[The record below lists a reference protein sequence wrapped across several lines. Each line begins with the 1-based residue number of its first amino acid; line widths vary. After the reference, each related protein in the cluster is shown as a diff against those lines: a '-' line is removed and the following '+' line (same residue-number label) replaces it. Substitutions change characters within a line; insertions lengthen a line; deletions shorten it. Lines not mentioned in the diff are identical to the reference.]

1 RPAEWHAQFQDYK
14 GRTIIFDDVVRRDG
28 DKYKLVHYEV
38 IYEVNAG
45 KEKAIVNLDLDLL
58 RQLPLRQPRRLL
70 FGAKLAD
77 MEPRNQGVWVIEFE
91 KDSGVLLTDEGAVNA
106 LGLGPID
113 AELRELLKQQG
124 EWSRTL
130 P

>member
-1 RPAEWHAQFQDYK
+1 
-14 GRTIIFDDVVRRDG
+14 
-28 DKYKLVHYEV
+28 
-38 IYEVNAG
+38 
-45 KEKAIVNLDLDLL
+45 
-58 RQLPLRQPRRLL
+58 
-70 FGAKLAD
+70 
-77 MEPRNQGVWVIEFE
+77 VIEFE

-113 AELRELLKQQG
+113 SELRELLKQQG